1 MQTTMTLFGVPCSL
15 YTAKAR
21 SYLRK
26 QGLPFEELSVGS
38 STFQQHVLPE
48 IHRMIMPVFK
58 TAQGQ
63 IVQDGADILRFC
75 DAHCESKY
83 PLLPEAPLLKAISFL
98 FELFGGEGL
107 LRPAM
112 HYRWSFDD
120 INLDFLRSE
129 FRCIAPAE
137 IKDADW
143 LPFFDFASGRMRKA
157 AKSFG
162 VNEQSIAPIEASCD
176 QFLALF
182 EAHLKEHPYL
192 LGGRPTLGDYALM
205 GPLYA
210 HLYRDPKPG
219 LLMRQKAPLVA
230 RWVERMNTAEECWVD
245 YEKHST
251 ELIAATELPDTL
263 TALMQFIAEDFMP
276 EMIAHIEFANQW
288 LSERPDLV
296 AGTNGL
302 KDPTQ
307 RYIGTAEFPWRGVT
321 LKTSVLPYRFYLLQ
335 FLQDE
340 YEQSN
345 PEDKQGIE
353 EHFARYGLLP
363 LLTSK
368 TARRVTRVN
377 HLEVWE

>member
-1 MQTTMTLFGVPCSL
+1 MQTMMTLFGIPCSL

-26 QGLPFEELSVGS
+26 QGLAFEERSVGS
-38 STFQQHVLPE
+38 STFQEQVQPVVQ
-48 IHRMIMPVFK
+48 RMIMPVIK
-58 TAQGQ
+58 SADGQ

-75 DAHCESKY
+75 DAHCSGKY
-83 PLLPEAPLLKAISFL
+83 PLLPESSILRAISYL

-112 HYRWSFDD
+112 HYRWNFDD

-129 FRCIAPAE
+129 FQCLAPSGVKE
-137 IKDADW
+137 SDW
-143 LPFFDFASGRMRKA
+143 PSLFEFASGRMRKA

-162 VNEQSIAPIEASCD
+162 VNEESMATIEASYD
-176 QFLALF
+176 QFLELF
-182 EAHLKEHPYL
+182 EAHLRDHPYL
-192 LGGRPTLGDYALM
+192 LGQQPTLGDYALM

-219 LLMRQKAPLVA
+219 LLLRQKAPLVA
-230 RWVERMNTAEECWVD
+230 RWVERMNTAEEAWTD
-245 YEKHST
+245 YENASRSWVSDSD
-251 ELIAATELPDTL
+251 LPETL
-263 TALMQFIAEDFMP
+263 MALMRFIAEDFQP
-276 EMIAHIEFANQW
+276 EMLAHIDYANQW
-288 LSERPDLV
+288 LSDRPDLA

-302 KDPTQ
+302 DDPTQ
-307 RYIGTAEFPWRGVT
+307 RYIGMTEFPWRGIS
-321 LKTSVLPYRFYLLQ
+321 LRTSVLPYRFYLLQ

-340 YEQSN
+340 YEQSTAGDKRAI
-345 PEDKQGIE
+345 ED
-353 EHFARYGLLP
+353 HFASCGLLP

-368 TARRVTRVN
+368 TTRRVARLN